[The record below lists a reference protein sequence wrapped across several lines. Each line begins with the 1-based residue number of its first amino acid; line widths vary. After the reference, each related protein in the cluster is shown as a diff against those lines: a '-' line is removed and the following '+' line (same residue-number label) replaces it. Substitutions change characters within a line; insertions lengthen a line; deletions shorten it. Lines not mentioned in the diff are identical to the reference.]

1 MIKMF
6 DRDGTRHIS
15 FQEFV
20 ELHDYLGKMRVAFD
34 YLDKDRSGTLSC
46 DEIQQ
51 AVVQAGYNITR
62 HTLNILF
69 KKFDFQNK
77 GSLQFDGYVQL
88 CLFLGTARNVFSRA
102 EQIQRQNNIQ
112 GGQPGTIKL
121 DFDAFADLASQI

>member
-20 ELHDYLGKMRVAFD
+20 ELHNYLGKMRQAFD
-34 YLDKDRSGTLSC
+34 FLDKDRSGTLSS
-46 DEIQQ
+46 DEISQ
-51 AVVQAGYNITR
+51 AVIQAGYNITR
-62 HTLNILF
+62 RTLNILF

-88 CLFLGTARNVFSRA
+88 CLFLGTTRNVFTRT
-102 EQIQRQNNIQ
+102 EQLQRQSSVP
-112 GGQPGTIKL
+112 GQPGTIML